1 MTTVTEHRKD
11 LLERKAELQ
20 GRLKV
25 LEDLLDDPKS
35 ASFSEQATESEF
47 DEVYEAQG
55 VAGEREI
62 KAINTALR
70 RMDLG
75 EYGVCVSCGS
85 LISEERLDAVPAAA
99 LCRKCMK

>member
-11 LLERKAELQ
+11 LLERKAELEA
-20 GRLKV
+20 RLKV

-35 ASFSEQATESEF
+35 ASFSEQATESEL

-55 VAGEREI
+55 MAGEKEI
-62 KAINTALR
+62 EAINAALR

-75 EYGVCVSCGS
+75 EYGVCVSCGD
-85 LISEERLDAVPAAA
+85 LISEERLDAVPTAA